1 MRCVLTLDRQSSM
14 FCACVRWSVDVNRM
28 ERVDLTKKGYMM
40 LVFSVRKKKLHAK
53 QTDATRTDRLSEAIT
68 RPGRY
73 PSRIQGTSQGRFCIH
88 FIDVLFRPSHHLVDT
103 AQPNKKKGRDG
114 GQTWPPGPEL
124 REKARS
130 TAALGIGHLLNRIS
144 QSRAAAASFEVSR
157 MERGG
162 GAGSDES
169 PLLDVLCRAVRTSS

>member
-1 MRCVLTLDRQSSM
+1 MPSERLMRCVLTLDRQSSM

-103 AQPNKKKGRDG
+103 AQPNKKKGVMVDKPGRRDRNYG
-114 GQTWPPGPEL
+114 K
-124 REKARS
+124 R
-130 TAALGIGHLLNRIS
+130 
-144 QSRAAAASFEVSR
+144 
-157 MERGG
+157 RGRQ
-162 GAGSDES
+162 
-169 PLLDVLCRAVRTSS
+169 PL